1 MKSDNLIHLGYIDI
15 TALFIEWSCV
25 VAIVT
30 STVFKLSKKIG
41 KDILGNSLPW
51 FVRLSHQLSIFKHC
65 ISACATSPKFS
76 GWVFLYLISL
86 FCVDKCPKHH
96 FDFDSF

>member
-25 VAIVT
+25 VAMVT

-41 KDILGNSLPW
+41 KDIL
-51 FVRLSHQLSIFKHC
+51 RQLLTLVCETVTSVKH
-65 ISACATSPKFS
+65 F
-76 GWVFLYLISL
+76 
-86 FCVDKCPKHH
+86 
-96 FDFDSF
+96 

>member
-25 VAIVT
+25 IAIVT

-41 KDILGNSLPW
+41 KDILRYLLTSLYET
-51 FVRLSHQLSIFKHC
+51 V
-65 ISACATSPKFS
+65 TS
-76 GWVFLYLISL
+76 VE
-86 FCVDKCPKHH
+86 H
-96 FDFDSF
+96 F